1 MFFSIVIPVYNSEE
15 TIARLFESIIEQKF
29 IDYEIIIVN
38 DGSIDNSEN
47 IILEY
52 KDKFY
57 SFQYILTENNGVSA
71 ARNTALEKAKGKYVL
86 FADADDYFEPNA
98 FFKIYNYIQN
108 NNSNLLCFNYYN
120 VYLNNNK
127 SDGLDLNNNK
137 IDLFPEKVITNF
149 LSYKYINKF
158 TGAVWNKVYKT
169 DVIRNNC
176 IKFSSNLYIGEDLLF
191 NIEYFSSVNRL
202 DILDEKIYNYV
213 QTENSIM
220 RSYRE
225 KNVEY
230 IKNYIPELI
239 EIFKKYNYINY
250 YTIAFQFYIS
260 NLFGV
265 IINEAL
271 QKNYQEGKKNIN
283 SFCKYAIDKD
293 LFCKPKLR
301 KIKLKYK
308 IYHLLIISG
317 MWRLIYLFLYLKNKY
332 IRKH

>member
-1 MFFSIVIPVYNSEE
+1 MFFSIIIPVYNSEK
-15 TIARLFESIIEQKF
+15 TIARLFESIIKQKF
-29 IDYEIIIVN
+29 IDYEIIIIN
-38 DGSIDNSEN
+38 DGSTDSSEN

-52 KDKFY
+52 KNKFY
-57 SFQYILTENNGVSA
+57 RFQYIVTKNNGVSV
-71 ARNTALEKAKGKYVL
+71 ARNEGLKKAMGRYIL

-98 FFKIYNYIQN
+98 FLKIYNHIQT

-120 VYLNNNK
+120 VSLNNEKTDGLNLNNNR
-127 SDGLDLNNNK
+127 
-137 IDLFPEKVITNF
+137 IELFPEKAITNF
-149 LSYKYINKF
+149 LSYIYINMF

-176 IKFSSNLYIGEDLLF
+176 IKFCSNLHIGEDLLF

-239 EIFKKYNYINY
+239 KIFKKYNYESY
-250 YTIAFQFYIS
+250 YTIIFQFYIS

-265 IINEAL
+265 ISNEIL
-271 QKNYQEGKKNIN
+271 QKNYQKGAKNIK
-283 SFCKYAIDKD
+283 SFCKYALDKD
-293 LFCKPKLR
+293 LFCRSKLR

-308 IYHLLIISG
+308 IYYLLIISG
-317 MWRLIYLFLYLKNKY
+317 LWRLIYLFLYLKNR
-332 IRKH
+332 IS